1 MLILINL
8 IKLLTKSHLHQK
20 ERQLKKKTEIT
31 SGASCSGI
39 GTEDTFVEQNQQN
52 TVIPSTTDHT
62 ERQAGISSKKRKY
75 DESYLSYGFIPIGN
89 AENPDGKC
97 VVCSKIL
104 LNSSLAPA
112 KLKRHLDTNHPHLK
126 NKNISFFERQRDV
139 HQAGVTAL
147 QKYAKTD
154 NENATK
160 ASFMLSYKIARAG
173 KPHTIAEDFLKPCM
187 TEVVACL
194 LGEDSAK
201 KVATVQCSNN
211 IVSDR
216 IHKISDHIEDELIDR
231 LKESNAFAMQLD
243 ESTDVAGLA
252 ILLVFVRYPYRE
264 SIEEDLFL
272 CAPLEANTTGEEIFK
287 VIDEYMKKNKID
299 WNKCIDVC
307 SDGAAAMIG
316 KVKGTVSRIKTVAQ
330 NCTSSHCILHRH
342 ALAVKRVPSDLKQ
355 VLDQAVQIVN
365 FVKTR
370 PLQSR
375 LFKKTCEDMKSQ
387 HQSLLLHTEVR
398 WLSRGRVLNRLYELR
413 DELKVF
419 LQTLPSPASASYLE
433 LLRDERW
440 LMRLAYLADIFDK
453 LNTVSSSLQ
462 GRMITIFTVSDKVS
476 SLKEKIALWI
486 ECLGQKRYEC
496 FPLLEQFLK
505 KYNHLQIA
513 TDVEIS
519 IREHLTNL
527 KTSLEEYFP
536 EEKLRLREIEW
547 VRNPF
552 RISTKPLT
560 LTVLEYENLID
571 IKNSSTLQQLFE
583 SEAIMNPSQ
592 FWIGLKNEYPGIAEK
607 AIIALLPFVTTYR
620 CEAGFSAYAYTK
632 NKFRSRLNA
641 APDLRIQLSDI
652 KPDFDVILRKTMKRF
667 HSSH

>member
-1 MLILINL
+1 MD
-8 IKLLTKSHLHQK
+8 KW
-20 ERQLKKKTEIT
+20 LKPGIAKGKRGASFVDSNVNTYQSNQAFDQVSSSPEGETIEKKTEIT

-243 ESTDVAGLA
+243 ETM
-252 ILLVFVRYPYRE
+252 E
-264 SIEEDLFL
+264 
-272 CAPLEANTTGEEIFK
+272 
-287 VIDEYMKKNKID
+287 
-299 WNKCIDVC
+299 
-307 SDGAAAMIG
+307 
-316 KVKGTVSRIKTVAQ
+316 
-330 NCTSSHCILHRH
+330 
-342 ALAVKRVPSDLKQ
+342 
-355 VLDQAVQIVN
+355 
-365 FVKTR
+365 
-370 PLQSR
+370 LQ
-375 LFKKTCEDMKSQ
+375 
-387 HQSLLLHTEVR
+387 
-398 WLSRGRVLNRLYELR
+398 
-413 DELKVF
+413 
-419 LQTLPSPASASYLE
+419 P
-433 LLRDERW
+433 
-440 LMRLAYLADIFDK
+440 
-453 LNTVSSSLQ
+453 
-462 GRMITIFTVSDKVS
+462 
-476 SLKEKIALWI
+476 
-486 ECLGQKRYEC
+486 
-496 FPLLEQFLK
+496 
-505 KYNHLQIA
+505 
-513 TDVEIS
+513 
-519 IREHLTNL
+519 
-527 KTSLEEYFP
+527 
-536 EEKLRLREIEW
+536 
-547 VRNPF
+547 
-552 RISTKPLT
+552 
-560 LTVLEYENLID
+560 
-571 IKNSSTLQQLFE
+571 
-583 SEAIMNPSQ
+583 
-592 FWIGLKNEYPGIAEK
+592 
-607 AIIALLPFVTTYR
+607 
-620 CEAGFSAYAYTK
+620 
-632 NKFRSRLNA
+632 
-641 APDLRIQLSDI
+641 
-652 KPDFDVILRKTMKRF
+652 
-667 HSSH
+667 